1 MEKLK
6 KLESGEMVVL
16 QIRVLRRGRWL
27 KYIVDFRDQ
36 SMPDKVA
43 DESKMYLL
51 DMNTEN
57 VAADLAVEVTAEIY
71 NKMKEVLQ
79 KVKLRRQ

>member
-71 NKMKEVLQ
+71 NKMKEVLR
-79 KVKLRRQ
+79 LA